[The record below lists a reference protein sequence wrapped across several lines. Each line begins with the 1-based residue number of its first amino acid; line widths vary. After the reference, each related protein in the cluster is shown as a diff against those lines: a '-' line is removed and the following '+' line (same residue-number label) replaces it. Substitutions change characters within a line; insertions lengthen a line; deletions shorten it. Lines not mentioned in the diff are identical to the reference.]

1 MVWLNGPFG
10 SGKTTTAE
18 ELVASTPAWRLF
30 DPEFVGFML
39 RAQLADSCVADF
51 QQLPSWRRLT
61 PIVADE
67 IARATN
73 QSLVIVQTVLN
84 QQYWEELA
92 EGLRALGYTVR
103 LVLVEAD
110 EPTLRRRISEDEV
123 LHRAAGWRLQH
134 LPTYFDAR
142 EQWLGAA
149 ADLIIDTT
157 TAPPGAAARLITEA
171 ISRWSAH
178 ETTGDSH
185 AQNP

>member
-1 MVWLNGPFG
+1 MWLNGPFG

-18 ELVASTPAWRLF
+18 ELVASTPGWRLF

-39 RAQLADSCVADF
+39 RAQLADSGVTDF

-67 IARATN
+67 IATATGEN
-73 QSLVIVQTVLN
+73 LVIVQTVLN

-92 EGLRALGYTVR
+92 DGLRALGHALH

-110 EPTLRRRISEDEV
+110 ERTLRRRISQDEV

-134 LPTYFDAR
+134 LPTYLDAR
-142 EQWLGAA
+142 GQWLGSA
-149 ADLIIDTT
+149 ADLVLDTT
-157 TAPPGAAARLITEA
+157 TASPIAAARLITEA
-171 ISRWSAH
+171 ISRWNTH
-178 ETTGDSH
+178 DIPGDGH
-185 AQNP
+185 ARNR